1 MDGNN
6 QQVIPDNVLLKI
18 IQVDKKL
25 DEEILLV

>member
-25 DEEILLV
+25 KEEII